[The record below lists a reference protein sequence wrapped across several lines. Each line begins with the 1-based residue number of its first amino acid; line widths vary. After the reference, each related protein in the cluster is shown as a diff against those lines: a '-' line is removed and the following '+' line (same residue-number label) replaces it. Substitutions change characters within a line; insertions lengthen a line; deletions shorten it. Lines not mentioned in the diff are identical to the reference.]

1 LRPLLI
7 CVKVQ
12 LPFFPIAQSKKSE
25 QVMSTSFRIDAQLG
39 VIFTICCEK
48 VTDSEVLN
56 YLQTLPQDAGFS
68 PAFSHLIDC
77 SQVTSFEVSADLTR
91 SVAGKK
97 LFSSRSKCAI
107 VAPQDYIYGMARMF
121 ELQYH
126 GDVQVFRDLLTAQIW
141 LGIDHP
147 TCTPAQHPPG
157 IAARAS

>member
-1 LRPLLI
+1 M
-7 CVKVQ
+7 C
-12 LPFFPIAQSKKSE
+12 
-25 QVMSTSFRIDAQLG
+25 TTFRVDAQLG
-39 VIFTICCEK
+39 VIFTICREK

-126 GDVQVFRDLLTAQIW
+126 GDVQVFRDLVTAQRW

-147 TCTPAQHPPG
+147 TCTPASRPHG
-157 IAARAS
+157 LAAPAS